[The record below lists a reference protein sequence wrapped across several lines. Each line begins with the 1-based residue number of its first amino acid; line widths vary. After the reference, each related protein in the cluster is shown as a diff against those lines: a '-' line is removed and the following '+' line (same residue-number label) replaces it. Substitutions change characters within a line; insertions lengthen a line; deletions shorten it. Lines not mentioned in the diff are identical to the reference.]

1 MNTSGIG
8 HVAASMIY
16 LSGASQP
23 KYLEQIFHKLADFAR
38 THTIDDID
46 ALVMSGQFGSQFPQ
60 IEEIPSV
67 ATLRNWEDRPAAIPG
82 DKRNE
87 VLAQAERP
95 PRRNRS

>member
-16 LSGASQP
+16 LAGASQP